1 MRYVL
6 KLSYDGTRYAGWQR
20 QKNALSVQEALEDG
34 MRRALGA
41 DCRVTASGRTDAGVH
56 AAGQI
61 CHFDAEEIGRA
72 HV

>member
-34 MRRALGA
+34 MARALG
-41 DCRVTASGRTDAGVH
+41 GK
-56 AAGQI
+56 
-61 CHFDAEEIGRA
+61 
-72 HV
+72 